1 MRSGRRV
8 EHNPV
13 RPPVQRDLGGQARV
27 GNQLALIR
35 RARGLDLGGAY
46 QIPPGDPVSHFGA
59 GFATVLAANHFIAGF
74 DADFVAEHLGYF
86 TAPLADRRHVMRYQV
101 DDRAR
106 SVSVLLDNGVTRTAR
121 ICGDQGAVAI
131 PLGADD
137 VGFSPV
143 AVPKRPQPQ
152 DPEAWPDGVV
162 DGSSSAQVDDAAL
175 QTALDVAFAD
185 GTMTAAVVVT
195 HRGRVVAERYA
206 PGVGLH
212 TPLEGW
218 SMGKSLT
225 GILLGMLIHQGEY
238 ELNQP
243 APVPQWQNAGDPRA
257 AITVAHLL
265 QMASGLRFRAMQDP
279 DYQPSL
285 GYPDHLYV
293 YNGGVDAFEFAAS
306 RPLQYPP
313 GAVGRYRNVDPV
325 LANHLVRLAV
335 ERRSEEY
342 LTWPQ
347 RALFDRLGIVDM
359 TLETDPF
366 GNFLLQGYE
375 FGTARDWAKL
385 GNLYLQDGVW
395 LGERL
400 LPEGWSTVAATPAP
414 GWVADGRPIYG
425 GSLCWI
431 NADGE
436 LPVPTDAYFMAG
448 AGGQRTIIVPSH
460 DLVIVRLGHYSG
472 TPRPEAFGAIVA
484 AVGAR

>member
-1 MRSGRRV
+1 MS
-8 EHNPV
+8 
-13 RPPVQRDLGGQARV
+13 PPVEPDLGGQARV

-46 QIPPGDPVSHFGA
+46 VLPPGDPLCHFGA
-59 GFATVLAANHFIAGF
+59 GFATIVAANHFIAGF
-74 DADFVAEHLGYF
+74 DPAFVAQHLGYF
-86 TAPLADRRHVMRYQV
+86 TAPQADRRHVLDYTV
-101 DDRAR
+101 DARAR

-131 PLGADD
+131 PLGAAD
-137 VGFSPV
+137 VGFAPIS
-143 AVPKRPQPQ
+143 VPKRPWHQ
-152 DPEAWPDGVV
+152 DREAWPDEVV
-162 DGSSSAQVDDAAL
+162 DAAPSAHVDDARL
-175 QTALDVAFAD
+175 QAALDVAFAP
-185 GTMTAAVVVT
+185 GTMTAAMVVT

-212 TPLEGW
+212 TPLESW

-225 GILLGMLIHQGEY
+225 GLLLGMLVHRGDY
-238 ELNQP
+238 ELEQP
-243 APVPQWQNAGDPRA
+243 APIPQWQNAGDPRA

-265 QMASGLRFRAMQDP
+265 QMSSGLRFRAMQDP

-293 YNGGVDAFEFAAS
+293 YTGGVDAFEFAAA

-313 GAVGRYRNVDPV
+313 GMVGRYRNVDPV
-325 LANHLVRLAV
+325 LANYLVRLAV
-335 ERRSEEY
+335 EQHGDDY
-342 LTWPQ
+342 LAWPQ
-347 RALFDRLGIVDM
+347 RSLFDPLGIVDL
-359 TLETDPF
+359 TLATDPF

-395 LGERL
+395 QGERL
-400 LPEGWSTVAATPAP
+400 LPEGWSRVAATPAP

-431 NADGE
+431 NGDGE

-448 AGGQRTIIVPSH
+448 AGGQRTVIVPSH

-472 TPRPEAFGAIVA
+472 TPRPEALAGIVA
-484 AVGAR
+484 AIKAR